1 MASQST
7 EIKHVPPLTKPMSN
21 ELNSIASA
29 KEALGLSTD
38 VQSFF
43 ESAHV
48 PRPQLSSRAM
58 NETRDGKTNKRK
70 NADATAREA
79 PGEEPRYCIC
89 VHMLLYVYS
98 YCYIVSSYYYVCVRS
113 YWICVLI
120 LQYIEKNA
128 DTATRE
134 APRVRSRGV
143 PSRFTPRDLEMAIH
157 ASSD

>member
-1 MASQST
+1 
-7 EIKHVPPLTKPMSN
+7 MSN

-58 NETRDGKTNKRK
+58 NATRDGKTNKRK

-79 PGEEPRYCIC
+79 PGEEPGYCIC
-89 VHMLLYVYS
+89 VLLLLYVYS
-98 YCYIVSSYYYVCVRS
+98 YCYI
-113 YWICVLI
+113 CVLI
-120 LQYIEKNA
+120 LLYMQ
-128 DTATRE
+128 
-134 APRVRSRGV
+134 
-143 PSRFTPRDLEMAIH
+143 
-157 ASSD
+157 